1 MSPIKGRAKWYAW
14 LHSDF
19 YKYLWS
25 HDAGKVCHRDGY
37 ITQTTSPIYNEYMCS
52 CWVSTLFRIL
62 CCLFSNCKIKT
73 LLQNSY
79 PYITFYMCC
88 KSATFLCART
98 PRNEMKRSI
107 EISLLVVFSFNNKL
121 PFTTN
126 AYVYALLWSE
136 V

>member
-1 MSPIKGRAKWYAW
+1 MLDCIQIFTNTCKVTMQVKCAIGTAI
-14 LHSDF
+14 
-19 YKYLWS
+19 S
-25 HDAGKVCHRDGY
+25 HKL
-37 ITQTTSPIYNEYMCS
+37 PIYNEYMCS

-73 LLQNSY
+73 LLHNSY

-107 EISLLVVFSFNNKL
+107 EISLLVVFSFNPYMNIIL
-121 PFTTN
+121 I
-126 AYVYALLWSE
+126 WSFYYNWYLYN
-136 V
+136 VFIV